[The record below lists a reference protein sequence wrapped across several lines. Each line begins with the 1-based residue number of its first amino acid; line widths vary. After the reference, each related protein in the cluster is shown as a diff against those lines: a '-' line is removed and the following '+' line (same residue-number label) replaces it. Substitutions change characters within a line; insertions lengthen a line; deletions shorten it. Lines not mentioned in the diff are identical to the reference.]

1 MRLLLKRFCFTR
13 ILNNLNMKINFL
25 SLMGGIISTMLVI
38 GLVSGKVQEYVYF
51 QDSLNEMVMALM
63 GSMMAIGFFSNSVEK
78 KVSNI

>member
-1 MRLLLKRFCFTR
+1 
-13 ILNNLNMKINFL
+13 MKINFL

-51 QDSLNEMVMALM
+51 QDLLNEMVMALM

>member
-1 MRLLLKRFCFTR
+1 
-13 ILNNLNMKINFL
+13 MKINFL

-51 QDSLNEMVMALM
+51 QDSLNEMVMALL

>member
-1 MRLLLKRFCFTR
+1 MK
-13 ILNNLNMKINFL
+13 LNVL
-25 SLMGGIISTMLVI
+25 SLLGGIVSTTLVI

-63 GSMMAIGFFSNSVEK
+63 GSMMAIGFFMNSVEK